1 MLDYLEVAKLE
12 TFDERFDYLKL
23 GGSVGAATFGSAR
36 HLNQKF
42 YMSHEWRSV
51 RDIVIVR
58 DNGCDLGV
66 PGFEIHSRILIHHL
80 NPIEPDDI
88 TDWNDWVVNPRNL
101 ITTTHTTHNAIH
113 YGDKALLP
121 RVVAD
126 RKPGD
131 TRIW

>member
-1 MLDYLEVAKLE
+1 M
-12 TFDERFDYLKL
+12 
-23 GGSVGAATFGSAR
+23 
-36 HLNQKF
+36 
-42 YMSHEWRSV
+42 
-51 RDIVIVR
+51 IVR

-88 TDWNDWVVNPRNL
+88 TDWNDWVINPRNL